1 MATDL
6 HSTIKRILSKSNVLV
21 EKYQALEAEFE
32 KVESEAVR
40 LREEN
45 ERLVKESQML
55 RSENDYL
62 KLARSIVPSQDH
74 LAESRAIVNQ
84 LVRDVDKCIAQLTC
98 K

>member
-6 HSTIKRILSKSNVLV
+6 HSTIQRILNKSNVLV
-21 EKYQALEAEFE
+21 EKYQALEAEYE
-32 KVESEAVR
+32 KVEAEAVK

-45 ERLVKESQML
+45 DRLVKEAQML

-62 KLARSIVPSQDH
+62 KLARSIMPSQEH